1 MTEYKLKVSPQA
13 KKNLKKLSK
22 DKRLKSKFETSI
34 IEILQDPYG
43 AGILKFGDLA
53 GVYGYDLY
61 DAGTNYELAYTI
73 QKSGNELEVF
83 LILVGS
89 RENFYEPLKRYWN

>member
-43 AGILKFGDLA
+43 AGILK
-53 GVYGYDLY
+53 
-61 DAGTNYELAYTI
+61 
-73 QKSGNELEVF
+73 SGILQALMVMIYMMLEQ
-83 LILVGS
+83 IMS
-89 RENFYEPLKRYWN
+89 